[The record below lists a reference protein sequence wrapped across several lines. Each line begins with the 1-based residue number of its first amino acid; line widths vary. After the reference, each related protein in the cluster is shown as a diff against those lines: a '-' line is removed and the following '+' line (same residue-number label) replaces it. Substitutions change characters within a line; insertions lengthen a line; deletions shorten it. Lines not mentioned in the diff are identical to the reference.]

1 MTGTR
6 HWIRVIEEI
15 EECKK
20 CSCSLVSSK
29 LCLCRDI
36 KLENLLLTRD
46 LQVKLCDLGS
56 ASSRRHFPDP
66 SWSMEQRRLL
76 EEDLAQHTTPSYRA
90 PEMVDTW
97 ANQPITQVSCGV
109 LVTEV
114 S

>member
-1 MTGTR
+1 M
-6 HWIRVIEEI
+6 IEEI
-15 EECKK
+15 EECK
-20 CSCSLVSSK
+20 CSSSILSSK

-56 ASSRRHFPDP
+56 ASSRRHNPDQG
-66 SWSMEQRRLL
+66 WSMEQRRVL

-97 ANQPITQVSCGV
+97 ANHPITQVSCARGV
-109 LVTEV
+109 TCCV
-114 S
+114 